1 MLETRNTQRKSHQI
15 HTEGIT
21 FNQFNTLMNGASE
34 IYYAHTKRYLMTT
47 FLLDETMYIF
57 SIDHL

>member
-1 MLETRNTQRKSHQI
+1 MLQLETRNVKPSNTYR
-15 HTEGIT
+15 GYT